1 MSAQLIANK
10 YRIVREIARSNDI
23 VYEAVD
29 TTIGRRVAL
38 KELLIPATLT
48 GQARRDRID
57 RFTREARAAGKLS
70 HPNVVTIF
78 DFGEDSGRYFIAM
91 EFLEGQTLRDA
102 LLARGAMPLK
112 EALNIANQV
121 LDALNHAHSNHVIHR
136 DIKPDNV
143 HILPGGLVKLT
154 DFGIAR
160 LTEELSLTADGQIFG
175 TPSYMS
181 PEQIEGRNIDNRSDL
196 FSLGVVLYE
205 MLAGR
210 KPFTGDSVVTIT
222 YNIMHQEPTPIM
234 GIPVAVEQVIFRA
247 LAKDPNRRYA
257 SAEQMKHDLIE
268 ADALPA
274 VFGNPAG
281 SYITTGY
288 AMPTNPS
295 AYPPGFTPGSMLPQP
310 PQPAPPNPSLPPANA
325 YWQPG
330 QAPPAEPTPFPWNN
344 PGAPP
349 ASSPFPFSGGGFG
362 GFRPRR
368 LSLPALSDSQRTFL
382 TMFLISILVAGI
394 IVAGVLTFIK
404 AYQENRIGATTQR
417 AIQAIDRGV
426 KAYQAGDFQAALQL
440 FDQARTSG
448 ANENAVKTARHN
460 EVTTLIRLGNEA
472 ESNGQYSQAYNDY
485 QQALKLEP
493 NNQAAQ
499 DQVNNLYQRLD
510 SGMPPSS
517 GIAPDG
523 NGGGGGSFIQPMI
536 QRATDYLN
544 RGNEYY
550 QMGDT
555 EKARGMWQ
563 KAVESAP
570 GSQPAM
576 DAQTYL
582 QQTMPAPHFNGG

>member
-48 GQARRDRID
+48 GQARRDRVD

-78 DFGEDSGRYFIAM
+78 DFGEDNGRYFIAM
-91 EFLEGQTLRDA
+91 EFLEGQTLRDSM
-102 LLARGAMPLK
+102 LARGAMPLK
-112 EALNIANQV
+112 EALNIATQV
-121 LDALNHAHSNHVIHR
+121 LDALSHAHSNHVIHR

-210 KPFTGDSVVTIT
+210 KPFAGDSVVTIT
-222 YNIMHQEPTPIM
+222 YNIMHQEPAPIM

-257 SAEQMKHDLIE
+257 TAEQMKHDLIE

-281 SYITTGY
+281 SYTTTGY
-288 AMPTNPS
+288 NMPANPA

-310 PQPAPPNPSLPPANA
+310 PQSIPPNPSIPPSNA
-325 YWQPG
+325 YWQTG
-330 QAPPAEPTPFPWNN
+330 QAPPAAEPTPFPWNN

-349 ASSPFPFSGGGFG
+349 YSTPFPFNRSGFG
-362 GFRPRR
+362 GFLPRR
-368 LSLPALSDSQRTFL
+368 PSLPTLSDSQRTFL

-394 IVAGVLTFIK
+394 IVAGVLSFIK
-404 AYQENRIGATTQR
+404 AYHENQMDANTQR
-417 AIQAIDRGV
+417 AIQAINRGV
-426 KAYQAGDFQAALQL
+426 KAYQAGDFQTALQL
-440 FDQARTSG
+440 FDQARISG
-448 ANENAVKTARHN
+448 ANENAAKTARHN
-460 EVTTLIRLGNEA
+460 EVITLIQLGNEA

-499 DQVNNLYQRLD
+499 DQVNNLYQRMD
-510 SGMPPSS
+510 SGNPPSS
-517 GIAPDG
+517 GIAPEG
-523 NGGGGGSFIQPMI
+523 GGGGGSFIQPMI
-536 QRATDYLN
+536 QRASDYLN
-544 RGNEYY
+544 RGNAYY
-550 QMGDT
+550 QSGDT
-555 EKARGMWQ
+555 EKAREMWQ

-576 DAQTYL
+576 VAQNYL
-582 QQTMPAPHFNGG
+582 QQTMPAPNFNGD